1 MAAALTKL
9 SVSFLDHPPAVCLDL
24 IPLLFIDPMLD
35 TLTAAVRLTA
45 AGFDWAP
52 AKAFVAVLH
61 SSEKVAVSRTELGSA
76 RDQLETRLYGALLVQ
91 TLIFGG
97 MVVALLKL
105 L

>member
-1 MAAALTKL
+1 
-9 SVSFLDHPPAVCLDL
+9 
-24 IPLLFIDPMLD
+24 MLD

-45 AGFDWAP
+45 AGFDWAQ

-61 SSEKVAVSRTELGSA
+61 SSEEAAVSRTELESA

-91 TLIFGG
+91 TLISGG